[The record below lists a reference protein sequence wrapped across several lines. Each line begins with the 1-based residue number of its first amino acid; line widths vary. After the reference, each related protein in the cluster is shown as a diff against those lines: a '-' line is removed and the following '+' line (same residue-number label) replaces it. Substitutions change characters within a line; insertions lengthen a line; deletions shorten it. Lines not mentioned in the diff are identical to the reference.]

1 MKFKEIASIL
11 SGGGYNLGYT
21 TKGLQGTGW
30 RRAYRISN
38 TSKGAI
44 GYYGEFCISGEF
56 NNANNI
62 VIPFTVSLS
71 YENARIKIGQYAG
84 VKELIDKIRVTKKE
98 STNEIWIDFHY
109 TSSAA
114 NVYGFKKM
122 IGFCH
127 APQVQEAYST
137 LETIPDQ
144 PEGETILAEEEIL

>member
-1 MKFKEIASIL
+1 M
-11 SGGGYNLGYT
+11 
-21 TKGLQGTGW
+21 
-30 RRAYRISN
+30 
-38 TSKGAI
+38 
-44 GYYGEFCISGEF
+44 
-56 NNANNI
+56 
-62 VIPFTVSLS
+62 
-71 YENARIKIGQYAG
+71 
-84 VKELIDKIRVTKKE
+84 KELIDKIRVTKKE

-109 TSSAA
+109 TSSEA

>member
-1 MKFKEIASIL
+1 MKFKGIKDIFL
-11 SGGGYNLGYT
+11 GGYEIDSIY
-21 TKGLQGTGW
+21 KGLDGGGW
-30 RRAYRISN
+30 RRAYKISN
-38 TSKGAI
+38 TNQGAY
-44 GYYGEFCISGEF
+44 GYYGEFCISGAY

-84 VKELIDKIRVTKKE
+84 IKELIDKIRVTKKE

-109 TSSAA
+109 TSSTA

-127 APQVQEAYST
+127 TSQVQEAYST